1 MDCMATART
10 TTTSQLDIAHAATRR
25 TWVVGTAGHV
35 DHGKS
40 TLVKA
45 LTGTDPD
52 RLREEQER
60 EMTIDLGFAWLELAG
75 GMSVSVVDVPGHER
89 FIKNML
95 AGVGGIDAALLV
107 IAADEGPMPQTAEHL
122 AILDLLEIERGVI
135 VLTKRDLVDGE
146 WLELITEETR
156 ERLAGTALAN
166 APIVAVSSTT
176 RAGLD
181 DLKTELTA
189 MLSAMPE
196 RIDSGKPRLSI
207 DRAFTVAGFGTVV
220 TGTLLGGVLEVGQEV
235 ELLPEGV
242 RARVRGIQSH
252 GRKSERGLP
261 GARTAVNLSGIERD
275 AIARGDVLTTPGWL
289 EPTTIL
295 DVRLRLVR
303 DAPGPLEQN
312 DPIDLFIGASEALGN
327 VTLLDAERLLPGEE
341 GWVQIRLAQ
350 AIVTIAGDR
359 FIIRRPS
366 PSLTIGG
373 GRVIDPHP
381 RRHRRFRGDVIQALE
396 TKATGTPRERLLEVL
411 AAGPAELRAISE
423 RLELDLTASRTLVGE
438 AIAESE
444 VVALGGDVS
453 GPLAP
458 NRLISR
464 TDWVERGRNAVIA
477 LLTDFHTRQPL
488 RRGMAKE
495 EVKNRV
501 SIAGRPADALLQTL
515 AARAAVADLGSLLAL
530 PGHQIS
536 LTAQQQA
543 AADRFVAALAENPNS
558 PPAADG
564 FGIGP
569 DLLAAMADLG
579 QIVRLPDNIVF
590 GAIQL
595 AEIQQVTLR
604 LIDEHGSLTL
614 AQFRDHFGSS
624 RKYAQAVLEY
634 FDQQR
639 ITRRAGDTRV
649 RGTA

>member
-1 MDCMATART
+1 MIAARP
-10 TTTSQLDIAHAATRR
+10 

-60 EMTIDLGFAWLELAG
+60 EMTIDLGFAWLELPG
-75 GMSVSVVDVPGHER
+75 EMSVSVVDVPGHER

-122 AILDLLEIERGVI
+122 AILDLLDIERGIV
-135 VLTKRDLVDGE
+135 VLTKRDLVDDE
-146 WLELITEETR
+146 WLELVTEETR

-176 RAGLD
+176 RVGLD
-181 DLKTELTA
+181 DLKAELATI
-189 MLSAMPE
+189 LLAMPE
-196 RIDSGKPRLSI
+196 RSDTGKPRLPI

-220 TGTLLGGVLEVGQEV
+220 TGTLLGGALEVGQEV
-235 ELLPEGV
+235 ELLPDGT
-242 RARVRGIQSH
+242 RARIRGIQSH

-275 AIARGDVLTTPGWL
+275 AITRGDVLTTPGWL
-289 EPTTIL
+289 EPTTIV
-295 DVRLRLVR
+295 DARLRLTH

-327 VTLLDAERLLPGEE
+327 VTLLDAERLLPGDE
-341 GWVQIRLAQ
+341 GWVQFRLSQ
-350 AIVTIAGDR
+350 AITTAAGDR
-359 FIIRRPS
+359 FIIRQPS

-373 GRVIDPHP
+373 GKVIDPHP
-381 RRHRRFRGDVIQALE
+381 RRHRRFRSDVIQALE
-396 TKATGTPRERLLEVL
+396 TKATGTLAERLLEVL
-411 AAGPAELRAISE
+411 AAGPAEVRAIAD
-423 RLELDLTASRTLVGE
+423 RLEIDLNEARELAHE
-438 AIAESE
+438 AIIAGDI
-444 VVALGGDVS
+444 VVLGS
-453 GPLAP
+453 GVVEPLAP
-458 NRLISR
+458 NRLIARS
-464 TDWVERGRNAVIA
+464 DWVERCAASVVK
-477 LLTDFHTRQPL
+477 LLTDFHGRHHL
-488 RRGMAKE
+488 RRGMPRE
-495 EVKNRV
+495 EVKSRV
-501 SIAGRPADALLQTL
+501 NLAGRTSDALMQTIV
-515 AARAAVADLGSLLAL
+515 ARGVIVDLGSLLAL
-530 PGHQIS
+530 PGHTIQ
-536 LTAQQQA
+536 LTEPQQA
-543 AADRFVAALAENPNS
+543 ASDRFVAALAENPNS

-564 FGIGP
+564 FRIGP

-579 QIVRLPDNIVF
+579 QIVRLPDNVVF
-590 GAIQL
+590 GASQL
-595 AEIQQVTLR
+595 AEIQRETLR
-604 LIDEHGSLTL
+604 LIEENGSLTL

-639 ITRRAGDTRV
+639 ITRRVGDTRV
-649 RGTA
+649 RGSA

>member
-1 MDCMATART
+1 MATARL
-10 TTTSQLDIAHAATRR
+10 TTSQLTAAQP

-52 RLREEQER
+52 RLREERER
-60 EMTIDLGFAWLELAG
+60 EMTIDLGFAWLELPG
-75 GMSVSVVDVPGHER
+75 EMSVSVVDVPGHER

-122 AILDLLEIERGVI
+122 AILDLLEVERGLI
-135 VLTKRDLVDGE
+135 VLTKRDLVDDE
-146 WLELITEETR
+146 WLELVTEEIL
-156 ERLAGTALAN
+156 ERLAGTALTN
-166 APIVAVSSTT
+166 APIIAVSSTT
-176 RAGLD
+176 GAGLD
-181 DLKTELTA
+181 ELKAELSRL
-189 MLSAMPE
+189 LSAMPE
-196 RIDSGKPRLSI
+196 RIDMGKPRLPI

-220 TGTLLGGVLEVGQEV
+220 TGTLLGGALEVGQEV
-235 ELLPEGV
+235 ELLPEGI

-295 DVRLRLVR
+295 DARLRLVP

-312 DPIDLFIGASEALGN
+312 DPIDIFIGAAEAIGN
-327 VTLLDAERLLPGEE
+327 VTLLDAERLTPGDE
-341 GWVQIRLAQ
+341 GWVQFRLTQ
-350 AIVTIAGDR
+350 AVATAAGDR
-359 FIIRRPS
+359 FIIRQPS

-373 GRVIDPHP
+373 GKVIDPHP
-381 RRHRRFRGDVIQALE
+381 RRHRRFRSEVIQALE
-396 TKATGTPRERLLEVL
+396 TKATGTPAERMLEVL
-411 AAGPAELRAISE
+411 AAGPAELRAIGE
-423 RLELDLTASRTLVGE
+423 RLDLDLNDTRSLVSDAVHSGDLLVLGTGTAEL
-438 AIAESE
+438 
-444 VVALGGDVS
+444 
-453 GPLAP
+453 LAP
-458 NRLISR
+458 NRLVAR
-464 TDWVERGRNAVIA
+464 ADWVERGAASVVK
-477 LLTDFHTRQPL
+477 LLTDFHSRQPL
-488 RRGMAKE
+488 RRGMPRE

-501 SIAGRPADALLQTL
+501 NLSGRASDAFMQTIV
-515 AARAAVADLGSLLAL
+515 ARGVVADLGSLLAL
-530 PGHQIS
+530 PDHRIR
-536 LTAQQQA
+536 LTDQQQA
-543 AADRFVAALAENPNS
+543 AANRFVAALAENPNS

-590 GAIQL
+590 GASQL
-595 AEIQQVTLR
+595 AEIQRETLR

-639 ITRRAGDTRV
+639 ITRRVGDTRV
-649 RGTA
+649 RGSG

>member
-1 MDCMATART
+1 MATARLT
-10 TTTSQLDIAHAATRR
+10 ASQLIATQP

-52 RLREEQER
+52 RLREERER
-60 EMTIDLGFAWLELAG
+60 EMTIDLGFAWLELPG
-75 GMSVSVVDVPGHER
+75 EMSVSVVDVPGHER

-95 AGVGGIDAALLV
+95 AGVGGVDAALLV

-122 AILDLLEIERGVI
+122 AILDLLEVERGLI
-135 VLTKRDLVDGE
+135 VLTKRDLVDDE
-146 WLELITEETR
+146 WLELVTEETR
-156 ERLAGTALAN
+156 ERLAGTALAA
-166 APIVAVSSTT
+166 APIIAVSSTT
-176 RAGLD
+176 GAGLD
-181 DLKTELTA
+181 ELKAELSRI
-189 MLSAMPE
+189 LSTMPE
-196 RIDSGKPRLSI
+196 RIDTGKPRLPI

-220 TGTLLGGVLEVGQEV
+220 TGTLLGGALEVGQEV
-235 ELLPEGV
+235 ELLPDGV

-252 GRKSERGLP
+252 GRKTERGLP

-295 DVRLRLVR
+295 DARLRLVP

-312 DPIDLFIGASEALGN
+312 DPIDIFIGAAEAIGN
-327 VTLLDAERLLPGEE
+327 VTLLDAERLMPGED
-341 GWVQIRLAQ
+341 GWVQFRLTQ
-350 AIVTIAGDR
+350 AIATIAGDR
-359 FIIRRPS
+359 FIIRQPS

-373 GRVIDPHP
+373 GKVIDPHP
-381 RRHRRFRGDVIQALE
+381 RRHRRFRSEVIQALE
-396 TKATGTPRERLLEVL
+396 TKATGTPAERMLEVL
-411 AAGPAELRAISE
+411 AAGPAELRAIGE
-423 RLELDLTASRTLVGE
+423 RLELDLNETRSLVSDAVQSGDLLVLGTGTAEL
-438 AIAESE
+438 
-444 VVALGGDVS
+444 
-453 GPLAP
+453 LAP
-458 NRLISR
+458 NRLVAR
-464 TDWVERGRNAVIA
+464 ADWVERGAASVVK
-477 LLTDFHTRQPL
+477 LLSDFHRRQPL
-488 RRGMAKE
+488 RRGMPRE
-495 EVKNRV
+495 EVKSRV
-501 SIAGRPADALLQTL
+501 NLSGRASDAFMQTIV
-515 AARAAVADLGSLLAL
+515 ARGIVADLGSLLAL
-530 PGHQIS
+530 PGHQIR
-536 LTAQQQA
+536 LTDQQQA

-590 GAIQL
+590 GTSQL
-595 AEIQQVTLR
+595 AEIQHETLR

-639 ITRRAGDTRV
+639 VTRRVGDTRV
-649 RGTA
+649 RGSG

>member
-1 MDCMATART
+1 MATART
-10 TTTSQLDIAHAATRR
+10 TTTDQSHPASSGAQP

-60 EMTIDLGFAWLELAG
+60 EMTIDLGFAWLELPG

-95 AGVGGIDAALLV
+95 AGVGGIDAAMLV
-107 IAADEGPMPQTAEHL
+107 IAADEGPMPQTSEHL
-122 AILDLLEIERGVI
+122 AILDLLEIERGIV
-135 VLTKRDLVDGE
+135 VLTKRDLVDDE
-146 WLELITEETR
+146 WLELVGEETR
-156 ERLAGTALAN
+156 ERLSGTALAE
-166 APIVAVSSTT
+166 APIIAVSSTT

-181 DLKTELTA
+181 ELKSALSA
-189 MLSAMPE
+189 ILSAMPE
-196 RIDSGKPRLSI
+196 RIDTGKPRLPI

-220 TGTLLGGVLEVGQEV
+220 TGTLLGGALEVGQEV
-235 ELLPEGV
+235 ELLPDGV

-252 GRKSERGLP
+252 GRKSDRGLP

-275 AIARGDVLTTPGWL
+275 VIARGDVLTTPGWL

-295 DVRLRLVR
+295 DVRLRLVG
-303 DAPGPLEQN
+303 DAPGALEQN
-312 DPIDLFIGASEALGN
+312 DPIDLFIGAAESLGN

-350 AIVTIAGDR
+350 AVATAAGDR
-359 FIIRRPS
+359 FIIRQPS
-366 PSLTIGG
+366 PSITIGG

-381 RRHRRFRGDVIQALE
+381 RRHRRFRSDVIQALE
-396 TKATGTPRERLLEVL
+396 TKATGTPGERLLEVL
-411 AAGPAELRAISE
+411 ASGPAELRAIAE
-423 RLELDLTASRTLVGE
+423 RLELDLNASRALVDE
-438 AIAESE
+438 AIHSGD
-444 VVALGGDVS
+444 VVALGTEVS
-453 GPLAP
+453 GPLAL
-458 NRLISR
+458 NRLLAR
-464 TDWVERGRNAVIA
+464 ADWVDRGQGAVTS
-477 LLTDFHTRQPL
+477 LLADFHTRQPL

-501 SIAGRPADALLQTL
+501 NLSGRSADALLQTL
-515 AARAAVADLGSLLAL
+515 VARDAVTDFGSLLAL

-536 LTAQQQA
+536 LTAPQQA
-543 AADRFVAALAENPNS
+543 AAERFVAALAENPNS

-564 FGIGP
+564 FGVTP

-590 GAIQL
+590 GASQL
-595 AEIQQVTLR
+595 AEIQRETLR
-604 LIDEHGSLTL
+604 LIDEDDSLTL

-639 ITRRAGDTRV
+639 VTRRVGDARV
-649 RGTA
+649 RGSG